1 MFSCACAA
9 PITTN
14 RSYMCAMGQTLLLWA
29 GARLRGDLI
38 RASKKKGLEGVT
50 FQWEK
55 SASMEKRLWQEG
67 KAGFHF
73 DLKSQH
79 SSLLDLLPL
88 LLGPLKMYYSS
99 KGFCSKLNSFN
110 SLSAGKFRV
119 HWIFY
124 FRGKGQTNLNL
135 SILRLQPTKPPS
147 YLLWLSPDLLSRC
160 CICKT
165 VP

>member
-1 MFSCACAA
+1 MCCGMDAA
-9 PITTN
+9 
-14 RSYMCAMGQTLLLWA
+14 SVGWCWSKG
-29 GARLRGDLI
+29 RLDQGI
-38 RASKKKGLEGVT
+38 QKKKKGARRCWPSVGEV
-50 FQWEK
+50 
-55 SASMEKRLWQEG
+55 RRHG
-67 KAGFHF
+67 KKALTTGFHF
-73 DLKSQH
+73 DLEQQRG
-79 SSLLDLLPL
+79 SLPDLLPL

-99 KGFCSKLNSFN
+99 KGFRSKLNSFN

-124 FRGKGQTNLNL
+124 FHGKGQTNLNL
-135 SILRLQPTKPPS
+135 SILCLQPAKPLS

>member
-1 MFSCACAA
+1 MLPS
-9 PITTN
+9 
-14 RSYMCAMGQTLLLWA
+14 WA
-29 GARLRGDLI
+29 GAGVRGDSV
-38 RASKKKGLEGVT
+38 RAFKKKKGLEGVA

-55 SASMEKRLWQEG
+55 SDGMEERLRQQG
-67 KAGFHF
+67 TAGLNF
-73 DLKSQH
+73 DLKLQR
-79 SSLLDLLPL
+79 SSLPDLLPL
-88 LLGPLKMYYSS
+88 LLGPLKTYYSS
-99 KGFCSKLNSFN
+99 KGFRSKLNSFN

-124 FRGKGQTNLNL
+124 FCGKGQTNLNL
-135 SILRLQPTKPPS
+135 SILHLQPTKHLS